1 MARLVRELFGV
12 PKPKGKDDLAP
23 EADDPPWPDVK
34 VVVIVN
40 KRSGSR
46 LVRPLVTPAPFS
58 SSSDSCAPFPATH
71 RLLLPLT
78 RPSPAPANQG
88 KQLARKLVEVRSRT
102 PARVARFS
110 SARFSLSRPIARATP
125 RRRVPS
131 SKYLASRLVSSRLVS
146 SVSPL
151 GFPRVPPQANC
162 GVIYLDEYL
171 RRRDALMAKLVSLV
185 SSHRSR
191 DDLRFV
197 AAGGDGTVSWVA
209 ELIHDACALVGTR
222 NVPPIA
228 ILSLGTGNE
237 LARVTG
243 WGATYAGHSLV
254 PFVRDVAFGKVI
266 GVDSWLWRAT
276 PLDVGPDGRILDRPR
291 RNARAP
297 ERVVG
302 ERALHD
308 FGAGSAREWNAVA
321 EDGFAT
327 ESSPGNEPSGAAT
340 ADARGVEDSFAV
352 GTDADAP
359 PPASRRLSMSAAR
372 RFAAESSDLP
382 HLPEMAF
389 APPPMTPPGASPA
402 KSAKSRME
410 RKTKTPPRALAE
422 TAETRGPVPIVMG
435 PTRSST
441 ENAERGIFGETRRA
455 SESNGNANGTPSSST
470 RPAHRRGGSAGGS
483 GPANNGIGFGRRA
496 RTQSRGSSMDF
507 AADGFD
513 DISFDGSDAEE
524 DGELGVVEKTSVC
537 FFSVGF
543 DASIAMQFHQLRERT
558 PCCADS
564 VTKIVAGH
572 TVLGFAEAFAA
583 RKYLRPGVLSL
594 RVDGREVAIP
604 PGARTLQFFN
614 IHSSATGIDFFGCDE
629 PSTPEELQEYEPPNI
644 GDGLI
649 EIVATMSAW
658 HLGAIRL
665 GFGHSHRVA
674 QGASVEMVLRE
685 PLPVQVDGEPWLQPP
700 AVIHVSTRGKIPFV
714 LGKGPTR
721 NVPQMGHVR
730 RPSVVPGGN

>member
-1 MARLVRELFGV
+1 M
-12 PKPKGKDDLAP
+12 
-23 EADDPPWPDVK
+23 
-34 VVVIVN
+34 
-40 KRSGSR
+40 
-46 LVRPLVTPAPFS
+46 
-58 SSSDSCAPFPATH
+58 
-71 RLLLPLT
+71 
-78 RPSPAPANQG
+78 
-88 KQLARKLVEVRSRT
+88 
-102 PARVARFS
+102 
-110 SARFSLSRPIARATP
+110 
-125 RRRVPS
+125 
-131 SKYLASRLVSSRLVS
+131 
-146 SVSPL
+146 
-151 GFPRVPPQANC
+151 
-162 GVIYLDEYL
+162 
-171 RRRDALMAKLVSLV
+171 SLV

-243 WGATYAGHSLV
+243 WGAAYDGRSLV
-254 PFVRDVAFGKVI
+254 PFVRDVASGKVI

-276 PLDVGPDGRILDRPR
+276 PLEVGPDGRILDRPR

-297 ERVVG
+297 ERAVG
-302 ERALHD
+302 DRALHD
-308 FGAGSAREWNAVA
+308 FGTGSAREWNPAA
-321 EDGFAT
+321 EDETAA
-327 ESSPGNEPSGAAT
+327 ESSPAKES
-340 ADARGVEDSFAV
+340 RGDGDSFAV
-352 GTDADAP
+352 GTNAA
-359 PPASRRLSMSAAR
+359 PPASRRLSVSAAR
-372 RFAAESSDLP
+372 RFAADSSDLP

-402 KSAKSRME
+402 KSVASRTE
-410 RKTKTPPRALAE
+410 RMTKTPPSPRAFAE

-435 PTRSST
+435 PTRTSM
-441 ENAERGIFGETRRA
+441 EARGVGETRRW
-455 SESNGNANGTPSSST
+455 SESNGNGNRTSSSA

-496 RTQSRGSSMDF
+496 RTQSRGSSVDF
-507 AADGFD
+507 CADGFD
-513 DISFDGSDAEE
+513 DISFDGSDVEE

-572 TVLGFAEAFAA
+572 AVLGFAEAFAA

-629 PSTPEELQEYEPPNI
+629 PSAPEELQEYEPPNI

-700 AVIHVSTRGKIPFV
+700 AAIHVSTRGKIPFV

-721 NVPQMGHVR
+721 NVPTMGHVR